1 MRTITRNPL
10 ELACGIQSAH
20 SAEIGISDIFQ
31 KKKILVAAATADARP
46 EWPIPKAKDQS
57 VPICRLDSSPSIH
70 AANRQRC
77 NDPATSATKGGKASS
92 SRWRADHGR

>member
-1 MRTITRNPL
+1 LSWRADFNPHTPLKL
-10 ELACGIQSAH
+10 EFQ
-20 SAEIGISDIFQ
+20 IFLK

-92 SRWRADHGR
+92 CRWRADHGR